1 MAVNWSLYYAG
12 DILRAIW
19 FCVGKG
25 KEMLYEKEKRKWKEM
40 LYEKGKRKW
49 KEMLYE
55 KEKGGSY
62 SEDESL

>member
-1 MAVNWSLYYAG
+1 M
-12 DILRAIW
+12 
-19 FCVGKG
+19 G